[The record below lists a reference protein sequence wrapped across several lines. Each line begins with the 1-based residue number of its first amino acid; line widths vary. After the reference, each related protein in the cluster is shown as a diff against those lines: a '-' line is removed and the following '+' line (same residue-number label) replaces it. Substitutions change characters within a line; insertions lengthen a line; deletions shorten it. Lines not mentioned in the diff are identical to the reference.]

1 MTSVVAAIVA
11 LGAGSV
17 VAAFLYFK
25 RSAKFPWDLALLRLV
40 WTGLLVYA
48 LCAPP
53 ISTEREQSLRP
64 VLTIALDSSRS
75 LGVSGDSL
83 ANVAVEKFEALGF
96 DAIVRDFNKSSVPSN
111 NAWAYVGDGHIAN
124 LLGSSI
130 PTYYLLAPS
139 KPLQP
144 SGLLQGIVVPQR
156 VLSNAKMRVEVLA
169 SKEAN
174 VDVYFNGKAHSGRN
188 IDLQAPS
195 KSGIYKLLAVATL
208 GGQKDSLTTLVDVKE
223 YLATI
228 ALVTNAPHPHEAM
241 VRRWCESKGIAV
253 ERIAWNEL
261 ERVSSINGPLV
272 TIGGG
277 KVAIE
282 KAHNSV
288 KVPML
293 HLDGGAVPAFSKPIL
308 IPTLLDYKEVE
319 VYSKAENI
327 SLSEGEYLDTR
338 GIHWYKSGLAT
349 AKTLD
354 AFEALLEELMQRYEP
369 AQLRLTSPQQ
379 VSLGESAQIAGAVV
393 NSRLEVL
400 PANFSIEINQ
410 GATLIEQVTLSPEGN
425 SVIGTFTPTVPGIYR
440 VEAVANWSGGALK
453 TTSNLQVKDVDVEK
467 VRPRN
472 QSLINSWANA
482 GAMDGA
488 TPLENVAPTVL
499 SFEQKNP
506 QHLHVWYWGLALLIA
521 SAEWIIRR
529 RRGLV

>member
-25 RSAKFPWDLALLRLV
+25 RSAEFPWDLALLRLV
-40 WTGLLVYA
+40 WTGLMVYA

-83 ANVAVEKFEALGF
+83 ANVAVEKFEALGY
-96 DAIVRDFNKSSVPSN
+96 DPIVRDFNKSSVPSN

-124 LLGSSI
+124 RLGSSI

-139 KPLQP
+139 KPIQP

-156 VLSNAKMRVEVLA
+156 VLSNTRMSVEVLA
-169 SKEAN
+169 SKEAEIN
-174 VDVYFNGKAHSGRN
+174 VYFNGKAHSGRN

-195 KSGIYKLLAVATL
+195 KSGIYKLLAVATR
-208 GGQKDSLTTLVDVKE
+208 GGQKDSLTTLVDVNE
-223 YLATI
+223 YLATV

-241 VRRWCESKGIAV
+241 VRRWCEGKGIAV

-261 ERVSSINGPLV
+261 EKVSSIDGPLV

-282 KAHNSV
+282 KAHSSV

-293 HLDGGAVPAFSKPIL
+293 HLDGGAVPAFSKRIL
-308 IPTLLDYKEVE
+308 VPNLLDFLKVE
-319 VYSKAENI
+319 VFSKAENLRI
-327 SLSEGEYLDTR
+327 SQGEYLDTR
-338 GIHWYKSGLAT
+338 GIHWYKSGLASG
-349 AKTLD
+349 KTLD

-369 AQLRLTSPQQ
+369 AQLRLTSPQR
-379 VSLGESAQIAGAVV
+379 VPLGESAQISGAVV

-400 PANFSIEINQ
+400 PADISIEINQ
-410 GATLIEQVTLSPEGN
+410 GATLVEEVTLSPEGN
-425 SVIGTFTPTVPGIYR
+425 SVIGSFTPTVPGIYR
-440 VEAVANWSGGALK
+440 VEAVANWTGGALK
-453 TTSNLQVKDVDVEK
+453 RSSSLQVKDVDVEK

-488 TPLENVAPTVL
+488 TPLENVAPTIL

-506 QHLHVWYWGLALLIA
+506 QHLHIWYWGLALLA
-521 SAEWIIRR
+521 AAAEWIIRR

>member
-25 RSAKFPWDLALLRLV
+25 RSAEFPWDLALLRLV
-40 WTGLLVYA
+40 WTGLMVYA

-75 LGVSGDSL
+75 LGISGDSL
-83 ANVAVEKFEALGF
+83 ANAAVEKFEALGY
-96 DAIVRDFNKSSVPSN
+96 DPIVRDFNKSSVPSN

-124 LLGSSI
+124 LLELSI

-156 VLSNAKMRVEVLA
+156 VLSNARMSVEVLA
-169 SKEAN
+169 SKEAEI
-174 VDVYFNGKAHSGRN
+174 DVYFNGKAHSGRN

-195 KSGIYKLLAVATL
+195 KSGIYKLLAVATR
-208 GGQKDSLTTLVDVKE
+208 GGQKDSLTTLVDVNE
-223 YLATI
+223 YLATV

-241 VRRWCESKGIAV
+241 VRRWCEGKGIAV

-261 ERVSSINGPLV
+261 EKVSSIDGPLV

-282 KAHNSV
+282 KAHSSV

-293 HLDGGAVPAFSKPIL
+293 HLDGGAVPAFSKRIL
-308 IPTLLDYKEVE
+308 VPNLLDLSEVE
-319 VYSKAENI
+319 VFSKAENLRI
-327 SLSEGEYLDTR
+327 SQGEYLDTR
-338 GIHWYKSGLAT
+338 GIHWYKSGLAS

-379 VSLGESAQIAGAVV
+379 VPLGESAQISGAVV

-400 PANFSIEINQ
+400 PADISIEINQ
-410 GATLIEQVTLSPEGN
+410 GATLVEEVTLSPEGN
-425 SVIGTFTPTVPGIYR
+425 SVIGTFTPTVPGTYR
-440 VEAVANWSGGALK
+440 VEAVANWSGGALT
-453 TTSNLQVKDVDVEK
+453 TTSSLQVKDVDVEK

-488 TPLENVAPTVL
+488 TPLENVAPTIL

-506 QHLHVWYWGLALLIA
+506 QHLHIWYWGLALLA
-521 SAEWIIRR
+521 AAAEWIIRR

>member
-1 MTSVVAAIVA
+1 
-11 LGAGSV
+11 
-17 VAAFLYFK
+17 
-25 RSAKFPWDLALLRLV
+25 
-40 WTGLLVYA
+40 
-48 LCAPP
+48 
-53 ISTEREQSLRP
+53 
-64 VLTIALDSSRS
+64 
-75 LGVSGDSL
+75 
-83 ANVAVEKFEALGF
+83 
-96 DAIVRDFNKSSVPSN
+96 
-111 NAWAYVGDGHIAN
+111 
-124 LLGSSI
+124 
-130 PTYYLLAPS
+130 
-139 KPLQP
+139 
-144 SGLLQGIVVPQR
+144 
-156 VLSNAKMRVEVLA
+156 
-169 SKEAN
+169 
-174 VDVYFNGKAHSGRN
+174 
-188 IDLQAPS
+188 
-195 KSGIYKLLAVATL
+195 
-208 GGQKDSLTTLVDVKE
+208 
-223 YLATI
+223 
-228 ALVTNAPHPHEAM
+228 
-241 VRRWCESKGIAV
+241 
-253 ERIAWNEL
+253 
-261 ERVSSINGPLV
+261 
-272 TIGGG
+272 
-277 KVAIE
+277 
-282 KAHNSV
+282 
-288 KVPML
+288 ML

-308 IPTLLDYKEVE
+308 IPTLLDYQEVE

-327 SLSEGEYLDTR
+327 SISEGEYLDTR
-338 GIHWYKSGLAT
+338 GIHWYKSGLAS

-379 VSLGESAQIAGAVV
+379 VSIGESAQIAGAVV

>member
-25 RSAKFPWDLALLRLV
+25 RSAEFPWDLALLRLV
-40 WTGLLVYA
+40 WTGLMVYA

-83 ANVAVEKFEALGF
+83 ANVAVEKFEALGY
-96 DAIVRDFNKSSVPSN
+96 DPIVRDFNKSSVPSN

-124 LLGSSI
+124 RLGSSI

-139 KPLQP
+139 KPIQP

-156 VLSNAKMRVEVLA
+156 VLSNARMSVEVLA
-169 SKEAN
+169 SKEAEI
-174 VDVYFNGKAHSGRN
+174 DVYFNGKAHSGRN

-195 KSGIYKLLAVATL
+195 KSGIYKLLAVATR
-208 GGQKDSLTTLVDVKE
+208 GGQKDSLTTLVDVNE
-223 YLATI
+223 YLATV

-241 VRRWCESKGIAV
+241 IRRWCEGKGIAV

-261 ERVSSINGPLV
+261 EKVSSIDGPLV

-282 KAHNSV
+282 KAHSSV

-293 HLDGGAVPAFSKPIL
+293 HLDGGAVPAFSKRIL
-308 IPTLLDYKEVE
+308 VPNLLDFLKVE
-319 VYSKAENI
+319 VFSKAENLRI
-327 SLSEGEYLDTR
+327 SQGEYLDTR
-338 GIHWYKSGLAT
+338 GIHWYKSGLASG
-349 AKTLD
+349 KTLD

-379 VSLGESAQIAGAVV
+379 VPLGESAQISGAVV

-400 PANFSIEINQ
+400 PADIRIEINQ
-410 GATLIEQVTLSPEGN
+410 GATLVEEVTLSPEGN
-425 SVIGTFTPTVPGIYR
+425 SVIGSFTPTVPGIYR
-440 VEAVANWSGGALK
+440 VE
-453 TTSNLQVKDVDVEK
+453 DVDVEK

-488 TPLENVAPTVL
+488 TPLENVAPTIL

-506 QHLHVWYWGLALLIA
+506 QHLHIWYWGLALLA
-521 SAEWIIRR
+521 AAAEWIIRR

>member
-25 RSAKFPWDLALLRLV
+25 RSAEFPWDLALLRLV
-40 WTGLLVYA
+40 WTGLMVYA

-83 ANVAVEKFEALGF
+83 ANVAVEKFEALGY
-96 DAIVRDFNKSSVPSN
+96 DPIVRDFNKSSVPSN

-124 LLGSSI
+124 RLGSSI

-156 VLSNAKMRVEVLA
+156 VLSNARMSVEVLA
-169 SKEAN
+169 SKEAEI
-174 VDVYFNGKAHSGRN
+174 DVYFNGKAHSGRN
-188 IDLQAPS
+188 IYLQAPS
-195 KSGIYKLLAVATL
+195 KSGIYKLLAAATRD
-208 GGQKDSLTTLVDVKE
+208 GQKDSLTTLVDVNE
-223 YLATI
+223 YLATV

-241 VRRWCESKGIAV
+241 VRRWCEGKGIAV

-261 ERVSSINGPLV
+261 EKVSSIDGPLV

-282 KAHNSV
+282 KAHSSV

-293 HLDGGAVPAFSKPIL
+293 HLDGGAVPAFSKRIL
-308 IPTLLDYKEVE
+308 VPNLLDFLKVE
-319 VYSKAENI
+319 VFSKAENLRI
-327 SLSEGEYLDTR
+327 SQGEYLDTR
-338 GIHWYKSGLAT
+338 GIHWYKSGLASG
-349 AKTLD
+349 KTLD

-379 VSLGESAQIAGAVV
+379 VPLGESAQISGSVV

-400 PANFSIEINQ
+400 PADISIVINQ
-410 GATLIEQVTLSPEGN
+410 GATLVEEVTLSPEGN
-425 SVIGTFTPTVPGIYR
+425 SVIGSFTPTVPGNYR
-440 VEAVANWSGGALK
+440 VEAVANWTGGALK
-453 TTSNLQVKDVDVEK
+453 TSSSLQVKDVDVEK

-488 TPLENVAPTVL
+488 TPLENVAPTIL

-506 QHLHVWYWGLALLIA
+506 QHLHIWYWGLALLA
-521 SAEWIIRR
+521 AAAEWIIRR